1 MNPKPRFHT
10 LQDYETEFADRHL
23 LHGVVAKWARERPDR
38 TAIVE
43 YDGGREFTYRQFDAL
58 SRATAIKLLEMG
70 FRKGD
75 FFATSLPL
83 LVEHVFL
90 EYACFQIGVIH
101 APLDLRLKG
110 PEVVRSL
117 GLIEPK
123 GFAFLGQTPH
133 ADFRELGRLVQRECP
148 YVQTLLQ
155 FSPPEETI
163 EGAASA
169 FSLAAEVASLAARPE
184 ASPAYEEY
192 LRATAAVRET
202 DGAQVIYTTGSTGFP
217 KPALLSHRNITCQN
231 MCLAGGFGM
240 HEAERILVNLPPS
253 HVGCQAEQLMTT
265 FFVGN
270 TAVVM
275 RIFDAE
281 KTLDAIQKHRVQL
294 LGQIPAMFQMQW
306 RLPNYADYDLSSLEM
321 ALYGGQ
327 QVTVPF
333 LEKLRTMAPLVATG
347 LGLTE
352 MAGFVTYSKIGGTV
366 EELAASV
373 GFDMPVTPLTIRKPM
388 RPDGAAGEELP
399 DGTTGEICF
408 SGPQVFI
415 GYVNDEDAY
424 RRTVSTDGICYTG
437 DLGFKAP
444 DGLHFAGRSKLVIKP
459 KGYQVHPAQVE
470 EHFAALRDKVAA
482 CGAVGAPHE
491 IFTEGIVLFVE
502 RREEAELTIEELE
515 THAKQIAAYMRPSHY
530 EILDPGAFPLN
541 RVAKTD
547 YVVLRERALA
557 MLDELRRAGRWD
569 CE

>member
-1 MNPKPRFHT
+1 
-10 LQDYETEFADRHL
+10 
-23 LHGVVAKWARERPDR
+23 
-38 TAIVE
+38 
-43 YDGGREFTYRQFDAL
+43 
-58 SRATAIKLLEMG
+58 
-70 FRKGD
+70 
-75 FFATSLPL
+75 
-83 LVEHVFL
+83 
-90 EYACFQIGVIH
+90 
-101 APLDLRLKG
+101 
-110 PEVVRSL
+110 
-117 GLIEPK
+117 
-123 GFAFLGQTPH
+123 
-133 ADFRELGRLVQRECP
+133 
-148 YVQTLLQ
+148 
-155 FSPPEETI
+155 
-163 EGAASA
+163 
-169 FSLAAEVASLAARPE
+169 
-184 ASPAYEEY
+184 
-192 LRATAAVRET
+192 
-202 DGAQVIYTTGSTGFP
+202 
-217 KPALLSHRNITCQN
+217 
-231 MCLAGGFGM
+231 
-240 HEAERILVNLPPS
+240 
-253 HVGCQAEQLMTT
+253 MTT